1 MARCEVKRIGAP
13 SAAAHIGA
21 LALALLIVIAVNAVA
36 GRWLSGVRLDLTQDG
51 LNTFSTGTRAVLDSL
66 DEPVRVSL
74 YASTE
79 SIADIPDLR
88 AHAIRVE
95 EYLRELADRSNG
107 QIDLQVIHPEAF
119 SSTEDDA
126 RSAGLLVQPV
136 NNAGGTLILG
146 LVATGSTG
154 QTKSIPYFAPERD
167 SFMEYDI
174 TKTIATVGRGSK
186 PRVGLLSC
194 MPLDDAAMRNPDGST
209 TASGR
214 PRFVIEQMRE
224 LFDLREISPDASTL
238 PMDIDALLIVQPR
251 KLPEALLRSI
261 DEWALAGRP
270 IVVLVDP
277 FAETDSHPDSKLME
291 MKVPATTHDFPLL
304 RAWGVRVPTE
314 FAVGDVQYATP
325 IRTPG
330 PSGTLRELSYVAWLS
345 LTRDAMSQSDPLL
358 AGVES
363 LNIKSCGFIERATDA
378 PAGVQPMIEPLV
390 VSSERAQLI
399 QTLKLGWFGEAEQL
413 LRDSKSDGVRR
424 VLAAHI
430 TGRIGSAFSSAVGEG
445 NIVVIADADLL
456 SDDVWVQFDQ
466 QSGVRRAFADNGP
479 LIIGLLERMAGN
491 PAIATLR
498 SRGAF
503 RRPFARVE
511 ALRIAAQER
520 YIAREKDLQ
529 LEVRKGEIEIA
540 QLQGAGGGA
549 ESGEML
555 LSPAQQVQLA
565 QLQQTVNDYRK
576 ELRGVQ
582 FGLRSDVEALGARL
596 LVINVIAWP
605 AIVALAAGIW
615 CWLAARRIDRTPL
628 IEPSE

>member
-1 MARCEVKRIGAP
+1 MKRGSTRP
-13 SAAAHIGA
+13 SSGHVGA
-21 LALALLIVIAVNAVA
+21 LALAVLLVVALNALA
-36 GRWLSGVRLDLTQDG
+36 GRWLTGVRIDLTRDG
-51 LNTFSTGTRAVLDSL
+51 LNSFSEGTRAVLASL
-66 DEPVRVSL
+66 DEPVRVDL

-88 AHAIRVE
+88 AHAIRLE
-95 EYLRELADRSNG
+95 EYVRELADRSNG
-107 QIDLQVIHPEAF
+107 QIDLRVIHPEPF
-119 SSTEDDA
+119 SSAEDDA
-126 RSAGLLVQPV
+126 RVAGLLVQPV

-154 QTKSIPYFAPERD
+154 LTKTVPFFAPDRD
-167 SFMEYDI
+167 SFMEYDV
-174 TKTIATVGRGSK
+174 TKAVATVGRGSK

-194 MPLDDAAMRNPDGST
+194 MPLDDAAIRNPDGST

-214 PRFVIEQMRE
+214 PRFVVEQMRD
-224 LFDLREISPDASTL
+224 LFDLREVSRDASAL
-238 PMDIDALLIVQPR
+238 PTDIDVLLIVQPR
-251 KLPEALLRSI
+251 KLSDPLLRSI
-261 DEWALAGRP
+261 DAWALTGKP
-270 IVVLVDP
+270 IVALIDP
-277 FAETDSHPDSKLME
+277 FAETDSHPDSRLLE
-291 MKVPATTHDFPLL
+291 MKVPATSHDFPLL
-304 RAWGVRVPTE
+304 RAWGIRIPTDM
-314 FAVGDVQYATP
+314 AVGDVQYATP

-330 PSGTLRELSYVAWLS
+330 PGGTLRELNYVAWLS

-358 AGVES
+358 AGIES
-363 LNIKSCGFIERATDA
+363 LNIKSCGFIERAADA
-378 PAGVQPMIEPLV
+378 PAGVQPTIDPLV

-413 LRDSKSDGVRR
+413 LRDSKADGVQR
-424 VLAAHI
+424 VLAARI
-430 TGRIGSAFSSAVGEG
+430 TGRIGSSFSPTLGEG

-456 SDDVWVQFDQ
+456 SDDVWVQMDQ
-466 QSGVRRAFADNGP
+466 RSGVRRAFADNGP

-511 ALRIAAQER
+511 ALRTAAQER

-529 LEVRKGEIEIA
+529 LEVRKVEIEIA
-540 QLQGAGGGA
+540 QLQGAAGGA

-555 LSPAQQVQLA
+555 LSPQQQAQLA
-565 QLQQTVNDYRK
+565 QLQQTVNEYRK

-582 FGLRSDVEALGARL
+582 YGLRSDVEELGSRL

-605 AIVALAAGIW
+605 VIVALAAGLW
-615 CWLAARRIDRTPL
+615 CWLAARRIDRTPVV
-628 IEPSE
+628 ERSE